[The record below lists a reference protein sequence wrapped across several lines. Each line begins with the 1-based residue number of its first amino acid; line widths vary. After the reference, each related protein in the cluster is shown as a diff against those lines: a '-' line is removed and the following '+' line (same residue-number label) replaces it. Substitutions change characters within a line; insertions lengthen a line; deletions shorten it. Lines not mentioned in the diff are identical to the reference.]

1 MGTVFAAKKRTALR
15 VFFFSFLLFSL
26 IEIYYYTYFY
36 VGNVN
41 ENFCSLLSIVITI
54 IIHIIISSSSSI
66 FRLFKFKTTS
76 PVDTST

>member
-1 MGTVFAAKKRTALR
+1 MGTVFAAKKRTALEG
-15 VFFFSFLLFSL
+15 FFSFLLFSL

-66 FRLFKFKTTS
+66 FRLLKFKTTS

>member
-1 MGTVFAAKKRTALR
+1 MGTVFAAKKRTALE
-15 VFFFSFLLFSL
+15 VFFSFLLFSL

-66 FRLFKFKTTS
+66 FRLLKFKTTS

>member
-1 MGTVFAAKKRTALR
+1 MGTVFAAKKKNSVRD
-15 VFFFSFLLFSL
+15 FFFLSAL

-54 IIHIIISSSSSI
+54 IIHIIISSSRSI